1 MCKHSIDD
9 VLHNFGIS
17 IPVHSIYQTEM
28 KFKCY
33 YVNREFNQLY
43 IYVKLFDCELPKS
56 LRTIDNLRNLLELG
70 IFMLAI
76 KKQAVNTMKKIMEA
90 KKTTEII
97 PPRTEDSKN
106 IEDNSIY

>member
-1 MCKHSIDD
+1 
-9 VLHNFGIS
+9 
-17 IPVHSIYQTEM
+17 
-28 KFKCY
+28 
-33 YVNREFNQLY
+33 
-43 IYVKLFDCELPKS
+43 
-56 LRTIDNLRNLLELG
+56 
-70 IFMLAI
+70 MLAI